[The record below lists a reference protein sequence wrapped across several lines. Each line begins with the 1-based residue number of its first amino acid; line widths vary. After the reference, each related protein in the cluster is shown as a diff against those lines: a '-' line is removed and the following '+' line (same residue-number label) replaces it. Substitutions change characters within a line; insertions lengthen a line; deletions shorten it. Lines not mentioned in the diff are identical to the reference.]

1 MNQHDPQ
8 AKTDEVVIPQE
19 EHVSLKRTISGK
31 TLIFVYLVTVLMA
44 IYHIYILAF
53 SPTDPWI
60 FSITHLNFVMVIGFI
75 YYAAHKHFLHSVSIL
90 DILLILASL
99 STYVYV
105 MYHFTELI
113 DRAGVL
119 PEGYDMLF
127 GCLAII
133 TVLELSRRTAG
144 WVLTLLV
151 VVFLIYCVVGPWL
164 PGLLWHKGYSL
175 ERIVSYMFS
184 PQGIYNIPLGTTAR
198 FVYIFVLFGAFLELS
213 GAAPFFMDFAYA
225 AAGRSRGGP
234 AKVAIISS
242 GLLGMV
248 NGTSTGNVV
257 TTGTLT
263 IPLMKRTGYS
273 PSLAGAVEA
282 CASTGGQI
290 MPPVMGAA
298 VFLMAQMIN
307 MPYTE
312 IMVAA
317 TLPALLYYVA
327 LYMSVDLEAGRIRLM
342 GVSRDKLPPWKNIR
356 RKAYLSLP
364 VFVLLYCLLIMQ
376 ASVVFSGLVAL
387 VSAIGIGIVER
398 RLSSGSMFTMKEW
411 CETIKDGGMNVIQIT
426 ATCAAAGMI
435 MGALTLTGLGLKI
448 ASIVVS
454 LSGGNLFV
462 CLVLTMLLTILLGM
476 GLPTIAAYAI
486 PASVV
491 VPALV
496 DMGVPELAAH
506 MFVLYY
512 ASLSAIT
519 PPVALAS
526 FAAAAIAHSNPLKVS
541 CVSVRLGI
549 AGFIIPYMFVYGPQL
564 LLVGD
569 PLSIAQAC
577 ITAIVGVIALSIAI
591 IGYLKTSVS
600 HAERALYVACAML
613 LIKPGFIT
621 DIAGCGLLVAL
632 ILWNVRKSRQART
645 DGEKVQA

>member
-257 TTGTLT
+257 TTGTGT
-263 IPLMKRTGYS
+263 AVNFGGMSIAGKTGTTSDYNDVWFAGYTPYYTAAGTGYEGQYRNMGETANRGFEATINWVAVNKPNFGLNFNANISFNKSEIKSLGMMNDFTETTKWNSDITGDFLVAVGGEVGQMYGYRNDGRYEVSDFTGYDEVNHRWILRDDVVDSS
-273 PSLAGAVEA
+273 PVVGDLRPGTVKLKDLTGEGLVNADDQEVVGNANPVH
-282 CASTGGQI
+282 TGGFGMNMRVAIAICVICTAGVVMVRGHLPRRCAAPFTDEMTDERQRI
-290 MPPVMGAA
+290 TGCKRKRGFDPHEQRGAPPQRRIGRGFADKNGKS
-298 VFLMAQMIN
+298 F
-307 MPYTE
+307 
-312 IMVAA
+312 VARRDENGDQRTRRYETPCIQLA
-317 TLPALLYYVA
+317 RHNGKTALRQKRQPR
-327 LYMSVDLEAGRIRLM
+327 SH
-342 GVSRDKLPPWKNIR
+342 KR
-356 RKAYLSLP
+356 RK
-364 VFVLLYCLLIMQ
+364 
-376 ASVVFSGLVAL
+376 
-387 VSAIGIGIVER
+387 R
-398 RLSSGSMFTMKEW
+398 RLEQSAPPDPVQF
-411 CETIKDGGMNVIQIT
+411 
-426 ATCAAAGMI
+426 A
-435 MGALTLTGLGLKI
+435 
-448 ASIVVS
+448 
-454 LSGGNLFV
+454 
-462 CLVLTMLLTILLGM
+462 CLQKSDEQMHRKQKGDEQRRVLQR
-476 GLPTIAAYAI
+476 
-486 PASVV
+486 V
-491 VPALV
+491 
-496 DMGVPELAAH
+496 
-506 MFVLYY
+506 
-512 ASLSAIT
+512 
-519 PPVALAS
+519 
-526 FAAAAIAHSNPLKVS
+526 
-541 CVSVRLGI
+541 
-549 AGFIIPYMFVYGPQL
+549 
-564 LLVGD
+564 
-569 PLSIAQAC
+569 
-577 ITAIVGVIALSIAI
+577 
-591 IGYLKTSVS
+591 
-600 HAERALYVACAML
+600 
-613 LIKPGFIT
+613 
-621 DIAGCGLLVAL
+621 
-632 ILWNVRKSRQART
+632 
-645 DGEKVQA
+645 

>member
-1 MNQHDPQ
+1 
-8 AKTDEVVIPQE
+8 
-19 EHVSLKRTISGK
+19 
-31 TLIFVYLVTVLMA
+31 
-44 IYHIYILAF
+44 
-53 SPTDPWI
+53 
-60 FSITHLNFVMVIGFI
+60 
-75 YYAAHKHFLHSVSIL
+75 
-90 DILLILASL
+90 
-99 STYVYV
+99 
-105 MYHFTELI
+105 
-113 DRAGVL
+113 
-119 PEGYDMLF
+119 
-127 GCLAII
+127 
-133 TVLELSRRTAG
+133 
-144 WVLTLLV
+144 
-151 VVFLIYCVVGPWL
+151 
-164 PGLLWHKGYSL
+164 
-175 ERIVSYMFS
+175 
-184 PQGIYNIPLGTTAR
+184 
-198 FVYIFVLFGAFLELS
+198 
-213 GAAPFFMDFAYA
+213 
-225 AAGRSRGGP
+225 
-234 AKVAIISS
+234 
-242 GLLGMV
+242 
-248 NGTSTGNVV
+248 
-257 TTGTLT
+257 
-263 IPLMKRTGYS
+263 
-273 PSLAGAVEA
+273 
-282 CASTGGQI
+282 
-290 MPPVMGAA
+290 
-298 VFLMAQMIN
+298 
-307 MPYTE
+307 
-312 IMVAA
+312 
-317 TLPALLYYVA
+317 
-327 LYMSVDLEAGRIRLM
+327 
-342 GVSRDKLPPWKNIR
+342 
-356 RKAYLSLP
+356 
-364 VFVLLYCLLIMQ
+364 
-376 ASVVFSGLVAL
+376 
-387 VSAIGIGIVER
+387 
-398 RLSSGSMFTMKEW
+398 
-411 CETIKDGGMNVIQIT
+411 MNVIQIT